1 MRNLLDIQKVL
12 ERRCASPARRRADAR
27 TARSQVQA
35 RGAVDL
41 NGAPLVGPAP
51 VRERAGLDVQG
62 DELVDFADRVR
73 PEKGDRA
80 FGYRLGL
87 LRRLLAA
94 NARKPGWRSSA

>member
-1 MRNLLDIQKVL
+1 MCNLPDIQKVL

-51 VRERAGLDVQG
+51 VRVDVQG